1 MKFPLQF
8 DPMVARLP
16 VLPVGECSSADC
28 YQVDTDAASRASLL
42 LTSDQTRT
50 TWTRVKIN
58 FAVISLPTYDLK
70 NHIVNTSV
78 QYLLSLYYL
87 ERHNEGL

>member
-28 YQVDTDAASRASLL
+28 YQVDTDTASGASLL
-42 LTSDQTRT
+42 LLTTDQTLT
-50 TWTRVKIN
+50 TWTRGKIKS
-58 FAVISLPTYDLK
+58 AVILLPTYDLK
-70 NHIVNTSV
+70 NHIVNTTV
-78 QYLLSLYYL
+78 QYLLS
-87 ERHNEGL
+87 